1 MWAEVILILCVDTVM
16 ADLSTRELQRRI
28 AELAPSLHC
37 AGTFSTRALDR
48 IASHAATRNIRRSA
62 ETGSGAT
69 TLLMSHLSEHHWVF
83 ALDDGNGSV
92 ANVKRCSLLRA
103 DHVEFVEGPTQCTLP
118 QFRFTEKLQFALI
131 DGPHAYPFPD
141 LEYYYLYPHL
151 ESGALFVLD
160 DIHIRSIQNLFQF
173 LRCDRMFHLE
183 EVVGSTAIFTRTDTP
198 TFDPRGDGWWLQ
210 EYNRKLLKRYTWKQT
225 VRSFLTERLRRLASQ
240 FRHQQGRWRVE
251 ITSPESGETVGGSG
265 NVTGYADLPAHSH
278 LWVLARRKDI
288 SGWWPQGG
296 GPLPLD
302 SGRWSAHVQYG
313 ESGDAGRDFEIVAL
327 AVDEVINDLWTT
339 WWKNVQ
345 TTGKY
350 PPVQLPKPQFVFAET
365 YRTVRRSI

>member
-1 MWAEVILILCVDTVM
+1 M
-16 ADLSTRELQRRI
+16 RK
-28 AELAPSLHC
+28 
-37 AGTFSTRALDR
+37 
-48 IASHAATRNIRRSA
+48 IRYSA

-92 ANVKRCSLLRA
+92 ANVKQSSLLRA
-103 DHVEFVEGPTQCTLP
+103 DHVDFVEGPTQCTLP

-151 ESGALFVLD
+151 ESGALLVID
-160 DIHIRSIQNLFQF
+160 DIHIRSVQNLFKF
-173 LRCDRMFHLE
+173 LRCDSMFHLE
-183 EVVGSTAIFTRTDTP
+183 EVIGSTAIFTRTDTP

-210 EYNRKLLKRYTWKQT
+210 GYNRKFLSRYTWKQR
-225 VRSFLTERLRRLASQ
+225 VKDLLPGRVHRLASHY
-240 FRHQQGRWRVE
+240 RHHWARDRRRWRVG
-251 ITSPESGETVGGSG
+251 ITSPKSGEMVGCDGE
-265 NVTGYADLPAHSH
+265 VTGYADLPAVCH

-302 SGRWSAHVQYG
+302 NGCWSVRVQYG
-313 ESGDAGRDFEIVAL
+313 GSRDAGHDFEIVAIT
-327 AVDEVINDLWTT
+327 AGEATNDLWMT
-339 WWKNVQ
+339 WVKNVQ
-345 TTGKY
+345 ATGEY
-350 PPVQLPKPQFVFAET
+350 PPVQLPTPQFVFAET
-365 YRTVRRSI
+365 YRTVRRTI